1 MTLKAFREQFENFQ
15 QEQQQER
22 TKKLTNKQQQQQNY
36 QPFVRGV
43 ARCGLQSTLKCS
55 STSASF
61 LSSLASWKAARK
73 GSSLESETYASL
85 ARPRYAFNRKLAT
98 RSWSNFIRFRHSIQ
112 LQSNLS
118 GCKKRLVEIQFI
130 IYFLLGWLLACQCV
144 KLVDWLANCWW
155 VKLVDWL

>member
-1 MTLKAFREQFENFQ
+1 MTLKAFRQQFEHFQ

-22 TKKLTNKQQQQQNY
+22 TKKQTNKQQQQQQQQQNY
-36 QPFVRGV
+36 QPFVCGV
-43 ARCGLQSTLKCS
+43 ARCGLQNTLKCS

-73 GSSLESETYASL
+73 GSSLESEMYASL

-118 GCKKRLVEIQFI
+118 GCKKRLIEI
-130 IYFLLGWLLACQCV
+130 
-144 KLVDWLANCWW
+144 
-155 VKLVDWL
+155 

>member
-1 MTLKAFREQFENFQ
+1 MYGDILSSILTECVSGVAADQHGCIKIYKDNYLQTTLKAFRQQFEIFS
-15 QEQQQER
+15 ER
-22 TKKLTNKQQQQQNY
+22 TTTRTKNKGTNKQQQQQNY

-73 GSSLESETYASL
+73 GSSLESEMYASL

-118 GCKKRLVEIQFI
+118 GCKKRLIEI
-130 IYFLLGWLLACQCV
+130 
-144 KLVDWLANCWW
+144 
-155 VKLVDWL
+155 